1 MVAQAASFQPGDLVW
16 LEFDHASG
24 HELDGRRPAVVVSA
38 GGYNARSSLILV
50 CPVTSSGKPWP
61 FKMKLA
67 GETGGIDGH
76 VLVDQVRA
84 IDPKARFARQAGRI
98 SEACL
103 AEIRALLAVLLT
115 LPPEPQSDE
124 IGL

>member
-1 MVAQAASFQPGDLVW
+1 MVAQTASFQPGDLVW
-16 LEFDHASG
+16 LEFENASG
-24 HELDGRRPAVVVSA
+24 HEQDGRRPAVVVSA

-61 FKMKLA
+61 FKVKLA

-84 IDPKARFARQAGRI
+84 IDPTARFARQAGR
-98 SEACL
+98 
-103 AEIRALLAVLLT
+103 IRALLAVLLT
-115 LPPEPQSDE
+115 LPLETQGDE